1 MQRSNP
7 QMTVVVPTRER
18 SDTLLHCLRTIVSQD
33 YDALDILVSD
43 NCSTDGTRE
52 VVESLRDPRIRYVNT
67 GRRMSMTANW
77 NFALEHVRGG
87 YVTYIGDD
95 DGFTPDAIRDAANLL
110 AEGSFGGLVW
120 KKAQYCWPSH
130 PTPGRRNALI
140 VPVANYLVR
149 CDARRV
155 AADMADFW
163 TPYFVGPCVYNGFV
177 DFEVF
182 RKLTRPGE
190 PFFQS
195 VTPDAYS
202 SFALAAGMKEYLYT
216 SRPLSV
222 NGASGHSNGAHAGES
237 LRREDTP
244 AAQYFAENDRPLHP
258 RMPVFVYGSV
268 TGAVLEAALQA
279 NDHAW
284 NGALSFDLEKLFG
297 TIIRH
302 ATTSIPDRYQAAVQA
317 LEKNAN
323 GDPRLLR
330 AIATAVRRYP
340 NRPASLDIK
349 PGWSDTELT
358 VDASAFGITEI
369 HAAAAL
375 VSRILGPYQP
385 PAASGRYRR
394 SSKYLARALRLARG
408 RVGRTVWE

>member
-1 MQRSNP
+1 
-7 QMTVVVPTRER
+7 MTVVVPTRER
-18 SDTLLHCLRTIVSQD
+18 ADTLLHCLRSIVSQD

-43 NCSTDGTRE
+43 NCSADGTRE
-52 VVESLRDPRIRYVNT
+52 VVESFRDPRIRYVNT

-95 DGFTPDAIRDAANLL
+95 DGFTPDGIRDAANLL
-110 AEGSFGGLVW
+110 AAGSFDGLVW

-149 CDARRV
+149 CDARQV

-163 TPYFVGPCVYNGFV
+163 TPYFAGPCIYNGFV
-177 DFEVF
+177 HFDVF
-182 RKLTRPGE
+182 RKLAKPGM

-237 LRREDTP
+237 LRRDDTP
-244 AAQYFAENDRPLHP
+244 SAKYFAENDQPLHP
-258 RMPVFVYGSV
+258 RMPAFVYGSV
-268 TGAVLEAALQA
+268 IGAVLEAALQA
-279 NDHAW
+279 NDHCW
-284 NGALSFDLEKLFG
+284 NGTLRFDFEKLFR
-297 TIIRH
+297 TIIRQ
-302 ATTSIPDRYQAAVQA
+302 AAPAIPERYQAAVDA
-317 LEKNAN
+317 LEQNAN
-323 GDPRLLR
+323 GDPHLLR
-330 AIATAVRRYP
+330 AIASAVRRYP
-340 NRPASLDIK
+340 NRPVTLDIE
-349 PGWSDTELT
+349 PGWNDTELT
-358 VDASAFGITEI
+358 LDASAFDVADI
-369 HAAAAL
+369 HGAATL
-375 VSRILGPYQP
+375 VSRMLGPYKP
-385 PAASGRYRR
+385 PPISSRYRR
-394 SSKYLARALRLARG
+394 SAKYLIHALRTARG
-408 RVGRTVWE
+408 KVGRTVWE